1 MSSTQGQ
8 QLSHRLVAIASLIAG
23 YAFLFLSIMI
33 SVEVI
38 TRKFFGFSFQ
48 GVDEV
53 GGYALAIGCAF
64 SFGYALLL
72 RGHTRVDI
80 LLVNLPPPVR
90 ALLNVVA
97 ALSMAAFAVFMAWQ
111 GWVALDETLEF
122 DSRASTPLQTPLW
135 IPQTLWVAGMVVFAL
150 IALLIGWRGLIDLL
164 RARFSR
170 VNALLDPR
178 TTDDELDEALENA
191 QELLQTQQ
199 GGKSH
204 HG

>member
-80 LLVNLPPPVR
+80 LLVNLPPAVR